1 MSLITCKNRRGGGNG
16 LKFRVWSCEFLSGGR
31 VSSRAAGGSSSSWRL
46 GSFFSF
52 ILSFI
57 FSLGVA
63 FTAEAAKNWTGKS
76 GGSWNGSG
84 NWSGSSGRRYFN
96 KNNLSGDKSDI
107 VFLSGN
113 VTETKNTGLCFYH
126 VPDSGYWRFHGQ
138 NQYTF
143 DNSGN
148 SSNYD
153 QDLICIG
160 YNGVGSTARFY
171 AISLKTR
178 HLTIGGDTAY
188 GGGSI
193 VKKDMTGHLVLD
205 NLDNEA
211 KNEYGP
217 VAITATKSC
226 DFYKGDLYAT
236 NATITC
242 QGNMTLYNFN
252 AEKTDGDWKLD
263 GDLIIGAKAGA
274 SATFTQNSG
283 TVTVKNNKWTKSTSG
298 NGTLNLNG
306 GTFVTQ
312 HLQDETEGGSLT
324 VNIDGGTLKANNAH
338 ASGLISHG
346 NGAGLNVNVGANGGT
361 IDTDGRDISIHVAVN
376 AVENTSGPFTVTG
389 EGSAT
394 FSAMGNLAGALTVG
408 DNTTL
413 RWFDQDDAVS
423 STCGFTSLALG
434 AGSTVYL
441 NGDATGIDAL
451 PATVTTTA
459 TSDNP
464 ATINIDFS
472 EVPKTGRSFNLFPVD
487 DIAKLN
493 IKPMFGSLVVPH
505 SVSIKD
511 GVAVFTITAE
521 DFTWNGTSANWSDE
535 GAWTKGAEVAQW
547 TDGNNAVFSIPNS
560 TAILDASASVAELH
574 FSANAV
580 ISAKEGEESP
590 SLLTASNI
598 IVDEGVTGTIS
609 AALSQEIE
617 KTGLGTLELSLSRE
631 GKTTTVTEG
640 TIKFTDSVNVG
651 NLVLG
656 TDIDKSVALDY
667 SGNKLTGKINSYMNI
682 ATSSGG
688 NAALKNGEYQ
698 YTETFR
704 VWNGSLTIAED
715 ATVVMDSSAN
725 RWVCVGGNNADSES
739 ATDVDARLI
748 IDGGSLTN
756 NTGSHLG
763 VGDFGSAPSKATM
776 IVKNGGTYVGK
787 SNAYIAQGAEG
798 HLIVDGEGSSVTVS
812 TLYFNGE
819 ARDEEGED
827 GYVSVT
833 NGGLIAVKGIT
844 RNKGNANGYFNF
856 DGGTLKAT
864 ASGTLIAAH
873 EKLFVNVNAEGGTID
888 NGGFDVTVTEDLIGA
903 GELTLAGEGTTTI
916 AGKLEV
922 GALKVSSGAT
932 LAFSSLNADTAAAK
946 ASEFIFED
954 GSSIVLPK
962 SLAMG
967 SYKLFELSS
976 GEFSSDV
983 LANCSIE
990 GIAIPYE
997 LKIEGNLINIL
1008 IDKNYLLFKNKNTFS
1023 QEITGEVSFY
1033 GEGALDA
1040 ETLTFTEKA
1049 KLILDPI
1056 KTPVYI
1062 WGSEE
1067 GKGFIFANGAKI
1079 ALSPNYAGMTC
1090 GKITLMTFKSE
1101 YARNLPENL
1110 DDVFD
1115 ASSIASG
1122 AEWSITL
1129 EDVPDASVYRK
1140 NLVLTVGDYENAPEI
1155 KILPIGDSI
1164 TQGVTKDSQGDYPQY
1179 RTAIAARLA
1188 ANGYKPKMVGVWKYA
1203 PKNAA
1208 NVVMSEDWVW
1218 HCGISGDGIKT
1229 SPNTAASQ
1237 RGGVRDNLHL
1247 YLDIAGYAD
1256 VITLLIGTNDIG
1268 AGDAAEEV
1276 YDSFKALIENI
1287 SAERPNA
1294 KIIGATLLD
1303 RNESTSENHQKII
1316 AFNDLLKSD
1325 WVDKKLPSN
1334 FVLLDLYSMV
1344 PITSDN
1350 FFTDKLHLN
1359 WAGCSL
1365 TSEAF
1370 AEKIMEALPLSGEN
1384 AFGGT
1389 QDDTVTDEAQVAL
1402 GADVLVPETYR
1413 GGMERAFVIDA
1424 ETPANVF
1431 TKASPYTSVGASV
1444 SLTRKVKRA
1453 GYYMELV
1460 RAGTSRRRFVW
1471 VDFDAEGKT
1480 LDDVDF
1486 PWSGENMQ
1494 FIAENMHVYSND
1506 SSIKNISP
1514 DKGGVK
1520 GIIEGTY
1527 HNYTAPDALEG
1538 APKDIFGSSDTYGW
1552 NDTMGSGNAGY
1563 GCFQAHRIF
1572 AQESDDDKHWNDAQV
1587 LFAWNRWG
1595 SSTATDEI
1603 GIGDYACHANG
1614 VGNTMD
1620 YTWTSEKGTDGLPD
1634 TVAASAY
1641 QVRRLEIWA
1650 TFEEDTRPGV
1660 WTGAAGN
1667 NLLSDENN
1675 WSNNTLPG
1683 AEDTVF
1689 IGVSDDVELVC
1700 DGAFAVNA
1708 IEISGDGKL
1717 KISGSG
1723 SIAIAS
1729 SIVRIGP
1736 TRAVVDVPVEFKTA
1750 EGGDAAIDVT
1760 GEVDFQGGVKGT
1772 YPVNHTTFHGNYTLT
1787 ATTWKL
1793 SSDIMI
1799 AAGATMTAPDM
1810 TIEPNGKLLNAE
1822 SGSMLKIKQLQ
1833 FNKDIRGK
1841 VFGTYAGELN
1851 VNKFY
1856 TYYPGGTL
1864 TFNNGFSGLFRCE
1877 HFHAYTAGNVSNINF
1892 DPAPSATIVMG
1903 GTGFESQ
1910 TGWLKLSPLVVR
1922 SSGDW
1927 TIKLTKNNYTYS
1939 SVSQSVEINSGSFD
1953 IDTSDYDKSSVDG
1966 HTVTIVNKET
1976 KYAASAD
1983 YLLKGG
1989 GAMSAFGNGTLQFDS
2004 SANFTGG
2011 FTASNDVTVVVKKGV
2026 YPGKGDVTIRDTATL
2041 KLVDSASGT
2050 VPVAG
2055 KLTMEGGST
2064 LHVPQFSASVV
2075 PISVN
2080 SLEFVN
2086 VENNKKVALKIDS
2099 GSLISGYNVI
2109 LESDNAIPENAWSMI
2124 DVDISADGVSIP
2136 EGMEASYVTQG
2147 NALCILVKGANDC
2160 IWTGSG
2166 ETPAFSEQANW
2177 RDGKTPSNG
2186 ANLYIPASSDITI
2199 INDIENFSPAS
2210 ITFSAGSGAVT
2221 IDGEEAIKV
2230 TAITNLSSSSHTI
2243 NVPVYF
2249 NEAIAVVQNARG
2261 YKTRSESHIVFSG
2274 GAYAKEGETI
2284 ASWDDGYSWAVFG
2297 NYVYSNNSES
2307 PYTVKDYK
2315 RVESDD
2321 IRFVVGDNS
2330 TLSIPYAGDM
2340 RELEIC
2346 SGSVV
2351 NVGEMRLTG
2360 SKDRV
2365 THKNLGEIVVTNL
2378 ILTGKDDRFLTYDQ
2392 SGNVS
2397 SVFKFMSVTNELSS
2411 NWFYLSDGNKATRHT
2426 VYVGE
2431 LGLNFS
2437 QSATGAYCIGRNVDG
2452 NVETI
2457 RPWYS
2462 DFVIADHGNNNARI
2476 VFNRDVIFCTDDE
2489 NGVGRKI
2496 TVDAVTRGY
2505 SAPTITVSG
2514 SGILQINKM
2523 AQQDNT
2529 QPPVSVI
2536 DTATLAYKPGAS
2548 LGSGLTTVN
2557 AGATFQIAESGEV
2570 ALDGDLTLADGAKLK
2585 FTFTQRNVT
2594 PVLDVTGKNVTFGES
2609 KSIIVAVEGDK
2620 RPTAGR
2626 HILTSGGQFSGATV
2640 NKAENSPKWVLGIG
2654 VNNDG
2659 NIYADIKSMGTRIIV
2674 R

>member
-1 MSLITCKNRRGGGNG
+1 MSLITCKKLRGRGETLSFLLAVLFAVATSATLPALADVVVDLDGATITYTDSSSFGQYVNKELQNGTINLNSTQQGSAGWTEGTYTIGSGAIVNCEKQTYFNNTWTLNLIDGGEFNMTSSGEIFYLPFRYGNVELNLSNGGKFTSAADVWIGGLWNNKSQTDGKNNTTKFVMTGGSTLSLASDKSLKFGTTSSTRKAKTVKNDIAITNSFITLESGQIILGESSNGIVSDTANSYTKITFGPGSEITTGQIYADGPYPSPYVTFDGATIHWNGKKSSFIGHRSDVGDVYEIQSNG
-16 LKFRVWSCEFLSGGR
+16 LTIDIPSGKSLTCDQNASSLKGEGGITKIGEGSITWNKVSSNGSQGMTFTGPMVVSNGMWTSTLGYASKAFRADGGTLVLSGSLSAENI
-31 VSSRAAGGSSSSWRL
+31 VLAATKGGSLKLEGADVADNSPGIELASGGTTDYFTRDGVVGTYAL
-46 GSFFSF
+46 D
-52 ILSFI
+52 
-57 FSLGVA
+57 SLTLKSNAVLDIDGN
-63 FTAEAAKNWTGKS
+63 AEAI
-76 GGSWNGSG
+76 
-84 NWSGSSGRRYFN
+84 
-96 KNNLSGDKSDI
+96 D
-107 VFLSGN
+107 
-113 VTETKNTGLCFYH
+113 
-126 VPDSGYWRFHGQ
+126 
-138 NQYTF
+138 
-143 DNSGN
+143 
-148 SSNYD
+148 
-153 QDLICIG
+153 
-160 YNGVGSTARFY
+160 
-171 AISLKTR
+171 
-178 HLTIGGDTAY
+178 
-188 GGGSI
+188 
-193 VKKDMTGHLVLD
+193 
-205 NLDNEA
+205 
-211 KNEYGP
+211 
-217 VAITATKSC
+217 AITAT
-226 DFYKGDLYAT
+226 A
-236 NATITC
+236 
-242 QGNMTLYNFN
+242 
-252 AEKTDGDWKLD
+252 
-263 GDLIIGAKAGA
+263 
-274 SATFTQNSG
+274 
-283 TVTVKNNKWTKSTSG
+283 
-298 NGTLNLNG
+298 LNI
-306 GTFVTQ
+306 
-312 HLQDETEGGSLT
+312 E
-324 VNIDGGTLKANNAH
+324 
-338 ASGLISHG
+338 
-346 NGAGLNVNVGANGGT
+346 
-361 IDTDGRDISIHVAVN
+361 
-376 AVENTSGPFTVTG
+376 
-389 EGSAT
+389 
-394 FSAMGNLAGALTVG
+394 
-408 DNTTL
+408 
-413 RWFDQDDAVS
+413 
-423 STCGFTSLALG
+423 
-434 AGSTVYL
+434 
-441 NGDATGIDAL
+441 
-451 PATVTTTA
+451 A

-464 ATINIDFS
+464 ATININFS
-472 EVPKTGRSFNLFPVD
+472 EVPKTGQVFSLFAVD

-493 IKPMFGSLVVPH
+493 IQPKLGSLVVPH
-505 SVSIKD
+505 SVSTKD
-511 GVAVFTITAE
+511 GVAVLTITAD
-521 DFTWNGTSANWSDE
+521 DFVWNGTSANWSDE
-535 GAWTKGAEVAQW
+535 GAWTKGAEVAWW
-547 TDGNNAVFSIPNS
+547 TDGNNAVFSIHNS
-560 TAILDASASVAELH
+560 SAILDASASVAELH

-688 NAALKNGEYQ
+688 NATLKNGEYQ

-748 IDGGSLTN
+748 IDGGSITN

-798 HLIVDGEGSSVTVS
+798 HLIVDGDGSSVTVS

-819 ARDEEGED
+819 TRDEEGED

-833 NGGLIAVKGIT
+833 NGGLVAVKGIT

-873 EKLFVNVNAEGGTID
+873 EKFFVNVNAAGGTID

-922 GALKVSSGAT
+922 GALKVSKGSK

-946 ASEFIFED
+946 ASEFIFKD

-983 LANCSIE
+983 LAKCSIE

-997 LKIEGNLINIL
+997 LKVEGNLIKIL
-1008 IDKNYLLFKNKNTFS
+1008 IDKNCLLFKNMNKTS

-1115 ASSIASG
+1115 ASSIATG

-1129 EDVPDASVYRK
+1129 EDVADANVYRK

-1229 SPNTAASQ
+1229 SPNTASSQ

-1268 AGDAAEEV
+1268 AGDAADEV
-1276 YDSFKALIENI
+1276 YASFKALIENI

-1325 WVDKKLPSN
+1325 WAAKKLPSN

-1480 LDDVDF
+1480 LDDIDF

-1506 SSIKNISP
+1506 SSIRNVSS
-1514 DKGGVK
+1514 DKVGVK

-1538 APKDIFGSSDTYGW
+1538 APKDVFGSSDTYGW

-1572 AQESDDDKHWNDAQV
+1572 SQEEGDAHWNDAQV

-1634 TVAASAY
+1634 TVTASAY

-1650 TFEEDTRPGV
+1650 SFEEEARTGV

-1683 AEDTVF
+1683 TEDTVF

-1717 KISGSG
+1717 EISGSG
-1723 SIAIAS
+1723 SIAVAS
-1729 SIVRIGP
+1729 SIIRMGASRPVIN
-1736 TRAVVDVPVEFKTA
+1736 VPVEFKS
-1750 EGGDAAIDVT
+1750 GDEYVAIDVT
-1760 GEVDFQGGVKGT
+1760 GEVDFQGGVTGT
-1772 YPVNHTTFHGNYTLT
+1772 IPVNHTTFYGNYTLKASSWDVSKAFT
-1787 ATTWKL
+1787 LAENATV
-1793 SSDIMI
+1793 S
-1799 AAGATMTAPDM
+1799 AGNT
-1810 TIEPNGKLLNAE
+1810 TINTSGTELLNSKAGSTLIISRLNLNV
-1822 SGSMLKIKQLQ
+1822 SGNI
-1833 FNKDIRGK
+1833 
-1841 VFGTYAGELN
+1841 FGTFAGNLT
-1851 VNKFY
+1851 VNY
-1856 TYYPGGTL
+1856 IYQYNHGGVS
-1864 TFNNGFSGLFRCE
+1864 FNSGFSGVLRVNGIHHHSGSSVRDFA
-1877 HFHAYTAGNVSNINF
+1877 FKPDS
-1892 DPAPSATIVMG
+1892 SATIIIG
-1903 GTGFESQ
+1903 GGSCGIEMQRGYFQVNGYTFH
-1910 TGWLKLSPLVVR
+1910 
-1922 SSGDW
+1922 SSGNW
-1927 TIKLTKNNYTYS
+1927 
-1939 SVSQSVEINSGSFD
+1939 EFD
-1953 IDTSDYDKSSVDG
+1953 ITNSNYGGDDRTGRTVIGENGIIVDTSHYDDPTLEG
-1966 HTVTIVNKET
+1966 HTVSVNNSSDRP
-1976 KYAASAD
+1976 AHIAVIGA
-1983 YLLKGG
+1983 GG
-1989 GAMSAFGNGTLQFDS
+1989 MTAIGNGTFKF
-2004 SANFTGG
+2004 NTPGTFTGG

-2099 GSLISGYNVI
+2099 GSLINGYNVI

-2124 DVDISADGVSIP
+2124 DVDISSDSVSIP
-2136 EGMEASYVTQG
+2136 EGMETSYVTQG

-2166 ETPAFSEQANW
+2166 EAPAFSEQANW

-2274 GAYAKEGETI
+2274 GAYANEGETI

-2297 NYVYSNNSES
+2297 NYVYSNNSDS

-2330 TLSIPYAGDM
+2330 TLFIPYAGDM

-2462 DFVIADHGNNNARI
+2462 DFVIADHGNTNARI
-2476 VFNRDVIFCTDDE
+2476 VFNREVIFCTDDE

-2496 TVDAVTRGY
+2496 TVDTVTRGY

-2523 AQQDNT
+2523 AQQDKT
-2529 QPPVSVI
+2529 PQPPVSVI

-2557 AGATFQIAESGEV
+2557 AGATFQVAESGEV
-2570 ALDGDLTLADGAKLK
+2570 ALDGDLNLADGAKLK
-2585 FTFTQRNVT
+2585 FTFSKRNIA
-2594 PVLDVTGKNVTFGES
+2594 PVLDVAEKTVTLGEN
-2609 KSIIVAVEGDK
+2609 KALTVAIDGVK
-2620 RPTAGR
+2620 RPCAGR
-2626 HILTSGGQFSGATV
+2626 HVLTSGGKF
-2640 NKAENSPKWVLGIG
+2640 AEAVVSLDGNHPKWVLGVG
-2654 VNNDG
+2654 VNDDG
-2659 NIYADIKSMGTRIIV
+2659 NIYADIKPIGTRIIV

>member
-1 MSLITCKNRRGGGNG
+1 MSLITCKKLRGGGIWF
-16 LKFRVWSCEFLSGGR
+16 KVRSCEFLSGGR
-31 VSSRAAGGSSSSWRL
+31 VSSRAVGGSSSSCRIGRAASL
-46 GSFFSF
+46 FTAFFNLHSPLSF
-52 ILSFI
+52 ILAVVFA
-57 FSLGVA
+57 LGA
-63 FTAEAAKNWTGKS
+63 ATTAEAAIYWTGAKSAQWKDTGNWTGSSGYLYFNSDNTKNWNMEWSGNLTKFTYIASNYKSLYFSAGTPEKPFNLNGKGFYYNNS
-76 GGSWNGSG
+76 GGTSAQSILSLGGNTAALWFYNGTLKTKTFAATSMSAWLKLGNGSDATTLQ
-84 NWSGSSGRRYFN
+84 NT
-96 KNNLSGDKSDI
+96 
-107 VFLSGN
+107 SGN
-113 VTETKNTGLCFYH
+113 MSFSKGTFIADKATVT
-126 VPDSGYWRFHGQ
+126 SA
-138 NQYTF
+138 
-143 DNSGN
+143 
-148 SSNYD
+148 
-153 QDLICIG
+153 
-160 YNGVGSTARFY
+160 GVLTLGS
-171 AISLKTR
+171 
-178 HLTIGGDTAY
+178 
-188 GGGSI
+188 
-193 VKKDMTGHLVLD
+193 V
-205 NLDNEA
+205 NL
-211 KNEYGP
+211 Y
-217 VAITATKSC
+217 
-226 DFYKGDLYAT
+226 FT
-236 NATITC
+236 NATTTAS
-242 QGNMTLYNFN
+242 GLSLAVN
-252 AEKTDGDWKLD
+252 ADDICTADKTGGDWTLN
-263 GDLIIGAKAGA
+263 GDMILGAA
-274 SATFTQNSG
+274 SGSTATFTQNSG
-283 TVTVKNNKWTKSTSG
+283 TVTVASGKWTKSTKG

-312 HLQDETEGGSLT
+312 HIEDEAAGGSLT
-324 VNIDGGTLKANNAH
+324 VNFNGGTIKANNAH
-338 ASGLISHG
+338 TKGLLAHA
-346 NGAGLNVNVGANGGT
+346 NGEGLNVNVDVKGGT

-413 RWFDQDDAVS
+413 RWFDQDGAVS
-423 STCGFTSLALG
+423 LTCGFTSLALG

-441 NGDATGIDAL
+441 NGDATGVDAL
-451 PATVTTTA
+451 PATVTTSA

-464 ATINIDFS
+464 ATVNIDFS
-472 EVPKTGRSFNLFPVD
+472 EMPNTGRTFNLFAVD

-493 IKPMFGSLVVPH
+493 IKPMFGSLAVPH

-511 GVAVFTITAE
+511 GVAVLTITAD
-521 DFTWNGTSANWSDE
+521 DFVWNGTKPNWNDE
-535 GAWTKGAEVAQW
+535 GAWTKGAEGAKW
-547 TDGNNAVFSIPNS
+547 TDGNNAVFSIHNS
-560 TAILDASASVAELH
+560 TAILDGSASVAELH
-574 FSANAV
+574 FSANAE

-598 IVDEGVTGTIS
+598 IVDEGVTGSIS
-609 AALSQEIE
+609 AELAQDIE
-617 KTGLGTLELSLSRE
+617 KTGSGTLELSRSRE
-631 GKTTTVTEG
+631 GKTTKVSDG
-640 TIKFTDSVNVG
+640 TIKFTDGVDVG
-651 NLVLG
+651 DLVLG
-656 TDIDKSVALDY
+656 TDVNKSVALDY

-688 NAALKNGEYQ
+688 NATLKNGEYQ
-698 YTETFR
+698 YTETLR
-704 VWNGSLTIAED
+704 VWNGFLTIADD
-715 ATVVMDSSAN
+715 ATVTMDSSAN

-819 ARDEEGED
+819 ARNEAGEN

-856 DGGTLKAT
+856 DGGTLKAS
-864 ASGTLIAAH
+864 ASGTLIASH
-873 EKLFVNVNAEGGTID
+873 DKLFVNVNSEGGTID
-888 NGGFDVTVTEDLIGA
+888 NNGFDVTITEDLTGA

-922 GALKVSSGAT
+922 GALKVSKGAK

-946 ASEFIFED
+946 ASDFIFED

-1008 IDKNYLLFKNKNTFS
+1008 IDKNYLLFKNKNTTS

-1110 DDVFD
+1110 DDIFD

-1122 AEWSITL
+1122 VEWSITL

-1229 SPNTAASQ
+1229 SPNTASSQ

-1268 AGDAAEEV
+1268 AGDAADEV
-1276 YDSFKALIENI
+1276 YASFKALIENI

-1325 WVDKKLPSN
+1325 WAAKKLPSN

-1431 TKASPYTSVGASV
+1431 TKDLPYTSVGASV
-1444 SLTRKVKRA
+1444 SLGRKVKRA

-1480 LDDVDF
+1480 LDDIDF

-1506 SSIKNISP
+1506 SSIKNVSP
-1514 DKGGVK
+1514 DKDGVK

-1552 NDTMGSGNAGY
+1552 NDTMGSGNAGH

-1572 AQESDDDKHWNDAQV
+1572 SQEEGDAHWNDAQV

-1634 TVAASAY
+1634 TVTASAY

-1650 TFEEDTRPGV
+1650 SFEEETRPGV

-1667 NLLSDENN
+1667 NSLLDKNN
-1675 WSNNTLPG
+1675 WTGNTLPG
-1683 AEDTVF
+1683 TEDTVF

-1723 SIAIAS
+1723 SIAVAS
-1729 SIVRIGP
+1729 SIIRMGASRP
-1736 TRAVVDVPVEFKTA
+1736 VVNVPVDFKS
-1750 EGGDAAIDVT
+1750 GDEYVAIDVT

-1772 YPVNHTTFHGNYTLT
+1772 YPVNHTTFYGNYTLT
-1787 ATTWKL
+1787 ASTWTL
-1793 SSDIMI
+1793 SSDIKL
-1799 AAGATMTAPDM
+1799 AANATLTATAMDM
-1810 TIEPNGKLLNAE
+1810 NTAGKLLDADAGAVLTIGQIHPK
-1822 SGSMLKIKQLQ
+1822 SGSSI
-1833 FNKDIRGK
+1833 FGAYAGK
-1841 VFGTYAGELN
+1841 VVTDKIYPEGPGTFSLGSGFTGELR
-1851 VNKFY
+1851 VKWI
-1856 TYYPGGTL
+1856 YYYGE
-1864 TFNNGFSGLFRCE
+1864 NNGT
-1877 HFHAYTAGNVSNINF
+1877 HFTVAPGDSSTMIIGGGNGITCKKGYI
-1892 DPAPSATIVMG
+1892 DIG
-1903 GTGFESQ
+1903 GQ
-1910 TGWLKLSPLVVR
+1910 TFK

-1927 TIKLTKNNYTYS
+1927 SFDSIDNGNK
-1939 SVSQSVEINSGSFD
+1939 NSGKVTIGSG
-1953 IDTSDYDKSSVDG
+1953 ITVDTSDVDDPTAPG
-1966 HTVTIVNKET
+1966 HTVTVKQS
-1976 KYAASAD
+1976 AS
-1983 YLLKGG
+1983 YYNYVLT
-1989 GAMSAFGNGTLQFDS
+1989 GNGGVSVIGNGSFVFTKTAQ
-2004 SANFTGG
+2004 FTGG
-2011 FTASNDVTVVVKKGV
+2011 LTASDSVTIGIDSGV
-2026 YPGKGDVTIRDTATL
+2026 YPGKGDVTIRDMATL

-2099 GSLISGYNVI
+2099 GSLINGYNVI

-2136 EGMEASYVTQG
+2136 EGMETSYVTQG
-2147 NALCILVKGANDC
+2147 NALCILVKGVNDC

-2166 ETPAFSEQANW
+2166 DASTFNNEANW
-2177 RDGKTPSNG
+2177 RDGKIPSNG

-2210 ITFSAGSGAVT
+2210 ITFSAGSGSVT
-2221 IDGEEAIKV
+2221 IDGEEAIKGIV
-2230 TAITNLSSSSHTI
+2230 AVTNLSSS
-2243 NVPVYF
+2243 VQ
-2249 NEAIAVVQNARG
+2249 EIACPLEFADNYRVHCSSKSV
-2261 YKTRSESHIVFSG
+2261 KFSG
-2274 GAYAKEGETI
+2274 GATATYPASDMTDNAASRALTGNIMFTEDWTAVTPMSNKYTVPNGSRVYGKALIGSVENKTFLCVQNGGYAKFD
-2284 ASWDDGYSWAVFG
+2284 S
-2297 NYVYSNNSES
+2297 
-2307 PYTVKDYK
+2307 
-2315 RVESDD
+2315 
-2321 IRFVVGDNS
+2321 
-2330 TLSIPYAGDM
+2330 
-2340 RELEIC
+2340 
-2346 SGSVV
+2346 
-2351 NVGEMRLTG
+2351 
-2360 SKDRV
+2360 
-2365 THKNLGEIVVTNL
+2365 
-2378 ILTGKDDRFLTYDQ
+2378 ILTGKKLGRVSVQGELEVVNQWIAIATDNYSQIGEDNNSSETGVLRAGGLWKGDDKRDMSKILYIKIKELYIGKDGLGAKQNDYYLRFDHDDGHVIHATDDFEIFGPL
-2392 SGNVS
+2392 N
-2397 SVFKFMSVTNELSS
+2397 S
-2411 NWFYLSDGNKATRHT
+2411 NNPHDWGLHLNGRNITFDTAGHT
-2426 VYVGE
+2426 VLWTAGAQGSNGKVVKTGE
-2431 LGLNFS
+2431 GTLVMNPHGTTLSCAWSVDEGMLALAKNN
-2437 QSATGAYCIGRNVDG
+2437 ATGSGA
-2452 NVETI
+2452 
-2457 RPWYS
+2457 
-2462 DFVIADHGNNNARI
+2462 
-2476 VFNRDVIFCTDDE
+2476 
-2489 NGVGRKI
+2489 I
-2496 TVDAVTRGY
+2496 TVNTGAVLEVPSST
-2505 SAPTITVSG
+2505 
-2514 SGILQINKM
+2514 N
-2523 AQQDNT
+2523 
-2529 QPPVSVI
+2529 
-2536 DTATLAYKPGAS
+2536 
-2548 LGSGLTTVN
+2548 
-2557 AGATFQIAESGEV
+2557 V
-2570 ALDGDLTLADGAKLK
+2570 ALGGDLTLKNGACLG
-2585 FTFTQRNVT
+2585 FNYTTRNPPVLNLTDRNVT
-2594 PVLDVTGKNVTFGES
+2594 FEEGES
-2609 KSIIVAVEGDK
+2609 TNIVVKISSSNGK
-2620 RPTAGR
+2620 RPYGGVNV
-2626 HILTSGGQFSGATV
+2626 LTSGGKFSGVTV
-2640 NKAENSPKWVLGIG
+2640 SKAADNPDWVKDIY
-2654 VNNDG
+2654 VDDDG
-2659 NIYADIKSMGTRIIV
+2659 NIVLLAKPRGTRIIV